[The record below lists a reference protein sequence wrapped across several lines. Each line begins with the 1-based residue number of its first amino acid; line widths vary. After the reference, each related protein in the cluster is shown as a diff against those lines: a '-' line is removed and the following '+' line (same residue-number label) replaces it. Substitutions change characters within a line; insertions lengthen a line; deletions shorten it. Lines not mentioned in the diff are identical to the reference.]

1 MSALAIVQARMS
13 STRLPGKVLADVEGE
28 PMLAL
33 LLRRLSRARRVDEVR
48 VATSVL
54 PADEPIA
61 ATARELGFAV
71 HRGSLDDVLE
81 RFVEAAAGHAG
92 PIVRITADCP
102 FVDPEIVDALVTL
115 RAGSPR
121 CAYASNVDRRTY
133 PDGLDVEVVAKAAL
147 LEAHAETS
155 DPVAREHVTA
165 VVRADPRRWPA
176 QALVHEGEDLGALR
190 WTVDT
195 PEDLAFVRAVAAA
208 LGARRHEAGLDEILA
223 TVRADGKLAA
233 MPGGRRA

>member
-13 STRLPGKVLADVEGE
+13 STRLPGKVLAGVAGE

-33 LLRRLSRARRVDEVR
+33 LLRRLSHARLVGEIR

-54 PADEPIA
+54 GDDDPIEA
-61 ATARELGFAV
+61 AAGALGVAV

-81 RFVEAAAGHAG
+81 RFVDASAGHDG

-102 FVDPEIVDALVTL
+102 FVDAGIVDDVIALYEHTP
-115 RAGSPR
+115 G
-121 CAYASNVDRRTY
+121 CAYASNVSRRTH

-147 LEAHAETS
+147 LDAHRETT

-165 VVRADPRRWPA
+165 DVREHADRWPA
-176 QALVHEGEDLGALR
+176 AELVHEPEDLGELR

-195 PEDLAFVRAVAAA
+195 PDDLAFVRAVAAA
-208 LGARRHEAGLDEILA
+208 LGARLHEARMDEILA
-223 TVRADGKLAA
+223 IVRADPKLAS